1 MNDNYYE
8 GLSRV
13 FFCVEFNG
21 AISSTWKQL
30 EHGEI
35 AKWAILLLVL
45 AVAAILLLVFA
56 VV

>member
-35 AKWAILLLVL
+35 AKWAILLLVF